1 MIPKKRVVVV
11 HWKNKPE
18 DPFEV
23 FSSLKNFCLSY
34 EDYNYNTLSNYLS
47 KGKIAYDNQQMRIER
62 KLVILKPKNNP
73 DSAAKR
79 SIVPVVR
86 KVLLHEA
93 DDAKKDMNFWLSKS
107 PLDRISA
114 VTDLISDSMKKSKR
128 LDKKKIVKRKL
139 KA

>member
-1 MIPKKRVVVV
+1 MIPKKRVVLV

-18 DPFEV
+18 NPFEV

-34 EDYNYNTLSNYLS
+34 HEYNYNTLSNYLS
-47 KGKIAYDNQQMRIER
+47 KGKIAYDNQQIRVER
-62 KLVILKPKNNP
+62 KVVILKPKTDP
-73 DSAAKR
+73 APAAKR

-93 DDAKKDMNFWLSKS
+93 DDAKKDMNFWLSTS
-107 PLDRISA
+107 PLDRLSA
-114 VTDLISDSMKKSKR
+114 VTELISYSLKRPKR
-128 LDKKKIVKRKL
+128 LDKTKIVKRKL